1 MMNFKDISWQV
12 TEPEYRASKNLSY
25 STLATFLREGL
36 PGLKR
41 VLDGEKKSSSSLLF
55 GSLFDTMLTGA
66 EDFDKLFLVGDF
78 KQPTQAVLNI
88 INELFDKYK
97 QADDFEKIRL
107 SSLSGF
113 TKEEVIAA
121 CNKYDYYSRAKDDT
135 RIGYIS
141 GAKDYYSMLVLSED
155 KSVVSK
161 EDFQSAVD
169 CIKAVKTC
177 DFTKWIFD
185 GTYEL
190 HYQLKFKLDGV
201 FNIRCMFDIILVD
214 YENKQIFPIDLKT
227 SSHQEIEFYK
237 SFYEWSYYIQS
248 SMYSYILR
256 ESIKN
261 TPFADFK
268 VMPFMFLP
276 INRYTKS
283 PLLWIDSKSTQE
295 DPSYFYLNGNK
306 IPSWKE
312 LYENALY
319 AIKNNEFHYTKEIIE
334 NKGFMEL
341 K

>member
-25 STLATFLREGL
+25 STLATSLRDGL

-88 INELFDKYK
+88 INELFSKYK

-161 EDFQSAVD
+161 EHAISQNGYLTALMN
-169 CIKAVKTC
+169 CI
-177 DFTKWIFD
+177 
-185 GTYEL
+185 
-190 HYQLKFKLDGV
+190 
-201 FNIRCMFDIILVD
+201 
-214 YENKQIFPIDLKT
+214 
-227 SSHQEIEFYK
+227 
-237 SFYEWSYYIQS
+237 
-248 SMYSYILR
+248 
-256 ESIKN
+256 
-261 TPFADFK
+261 
-268 VMPFMFLP
+268 
-276 INRYTKS
+276 IN
-283 PLLWIDSKSTQE
+283 
-295 DPSYFYLNGNK
+295 
-306 IPSWKE
+306 
-312 LYENALY
+312 
-319 AIKNNEFHYTKEIIE
+319 
-334 NKGFMEL
+334 
-341 K
+341 